1 MKILID
7 KEKLEARIAELEE
20 QYFKIKHKKEF
31 QLDAE
36 FLDGARTHLKEI
48 LHQGEEYNENEAIEF
63 AEWIGSFI
71 SLEFFNGIKE
81 WEESNGKIIKRHTT
95 QELFKLYKNARDTKK
110 KK

>member
-7 KEKLEARIAELEE
+7 KEKLEDELNKLGQQTSYDEWE
-20 QYFKIKHKKEF
+20 QGRKTGKMEV
-31 QLDAE
+31 LE
-36 FLDGARTHLKEI
+36 SI
-48 LHQGEEYNENEAIEF
+48 LQQGEEYNENEAIEF